1 MLCMGVIAVSASTYC
16 IICHTMCVVTFRLL
30 PYMQWYDVHSTYS
43 SYRSQLS
50 LSLSRLLASK
60 NLPAAIEDT
69 SGNEVPE
76 SIREK
81 ADELQGQGGAA
92 GLEQKIYGLPELL
105 QRNKEI
111 IDEVGVA

>member
-1 MLCMGVIAVSASTYC
+1 MVWCSQYILVID
-16 IICHTMCVVTFRLL
+16 RN
-30 PYMQWYDVHSTYS
+30 
-43 SYRSQLS
+43 S

-81 ADELQGQGGAA
+81 AEELQGQGGAA